1 MILELTIYVVE
12 HKVRWQVLVDRLTN
26 LRLQQNAC
34 IVFVYKILKNASALC
49 SYIGELHKY

>member
-34 IVFVYKILKNASALC
+34 IVFVYKILKNASAL
-49 SYIGELHKY
+49 YIGELHKY